1 MIIPKCNPIRMNYK
15 MKEKEKNNL
24 IMMIMKMM
32 MKLKEKRVM
41 KMSSSKK
48 EDEDANTKTLLTLP
62 NIRYL
67 VEGLDALLY
76 TNLDGDKRTKV
87 IQLRDELI
95 SYINSIF
102 TDYS

>member
-1 MIIPKCNPIRMNYK
+1 
-15 MKEKEKNNL
+15 
-24 IMMIMKMM
+24 MM
-32 MKLKEKRVM
+32 MKKKRVM

-76 TNLDGDKRTKV
+76 TNLDGYERARV
-87 IQLRDELI
+87 IQLRDELS

-102 TDYS
+102 IDYS

>member
-1 MIIPKCNPIRMNYK
+1 
-15 MKEKEKNNL
+15 MK
-24 IMMIMKMM
+24 KMM
-32 MKLKEKRVM
+32 MKKRVM
-41 KMSSSKK
+41 KMSSRK

-76 TNLDGDKRTKV
+76 TNLDGDKRAKV
-87 IQLRDELI
+87 IHLRDELI
-95 SYINSIF
+95 SYIDSIF

>member
-1 MIIPKCNPIRMNYK
+1 
-15 MKEKEKNNL
+15 MKEKEKKKNNL

-32 MKLKEKRVM
+32 MKKKKKRVM

>member
-1 MIIPKCNPIRMNYK
+1 
-15 MKEKEKNNL
+15 
-24 IMMIMKMM
+24 MMMMKMM
-32 MKLKEKRVM
+32 MKKKTRVM
-41 KMSSSKK
+41 KMSSKK

-76 TNLDGDKRTKV
+76 TNLDGDKRAKV

-95 SYINSIF
+95 SYIDSIF